1 MSVSTKHP
9 EYLEALKT
17 VRLTRDAVK
26 GDPAIKKGGELYL
39 PAEFADSDTARY
51 KAYKN
56 RSFFLGVTK
65 QAQKSTMGMIFRK
78 QPDVGEGLP
87 AYLESIQFNI
97 DGSGQSLEQVAKF
110 GVKEMEET
118 GRVGLFVDYPP
129 IDTAVTRSQEAQ
141 AGARPVLISY
151 EFEQI
156 INWRTTVENGIE
168 KLSLV
173 VLEEKVLKESNT
185 EFQHD
190 MEKQYRILRLR
201 DGIYTVEVLDEH
213 GETIEDEFPPLM
225 AGGEPFDHIPFYI
238 PGTENNRP
246 CVDAPLL
253 ADLAVVNIAHYQ
265 TTADHR
271 ENLYIH
277 GQLTLGIATK
287 LDYHQFKEANPDG
300 IKVGSRSGHYLG
312 EGGSFQTATAPE
324 SSSLR
329 VGLQDLEE
337 QMVSIGAKLV
347 TKSGQA
353 ETAEAARLKASGEA
367 SALDIMVNN
376 YSDAIELALEDMLFF
391 VGQWEPVTYRLN
403 TQFFEDTL
411 TPQLAAAIT
420 GFETAG
426 TIAKRDARYMIR
438 KGKIEIEEGRTDE
451 EIDADI
457 AGQVAIQTDI

>member
-17 VRLTRDAVK
+17 VRMTRDAVK

-65 QAQKSTMGMIFRK
+65 QAEKSTMGMIFRK

-87 AYLESIQFNI
+87 FYIENLQFNI
-97 DGSGQSLEQVAKF
+97 DGSGQSIEQIAKF

-129 IDTAVTRSQEAQ
+129 VDTTVTRSQEAQ
-141 AGARPVLISY
+141 AGARPVIISY

-156 INWRTTVENGIE
+156 INWRTTVINGIE

-173 VLEEKVLKESNT
+173 VLEEKILKESNT

-201 DGIYTVEVLDEH
+201 DGIYTVEVQDEH
-213 GETIEDEFPPLM
+213 ENTVEEEFPPLM
-225 AGGEPFDHIPFYI
+225 AGGQPFDHIPFYI

-246 CVDAPLL
+246 CVDSPLL
-253 ADLAVVNIAHYQ
+253 SDLAVVNVAHYQ

-287 LDYHQFKEANPDG
+287 LDFNEFKQANPDG

-367 SALDIMVNN
+367 SSLDIMVNN
-376 YSDAIELALEDMLFF
+376 YSDAIELALEDMLLF

-451 EIDADI
+451 DIDLDI